1 MVFILTLEI
10 ESKISIFF
18 KLLCE
23 LEYKS
28 VSLHYSNSG
37 EIKKIF
43 KRLAGKSV
51 LTKGYLN
58 WAAAPAVSDLWK
70 SFLPRQ
76 PHSLKIPRK
85 YLDTIKSNS
94 NITTETNITRSSPQI
109 DLETEGRR
117 DLEVLLSIF
126 KSVKIPQSASKL
138 LPHPNAMVCTNFPNA
153 SVTSNELPQ
162 CLKFACPHSALK
174 HAASY
179 NLHYSRG
186 NKIISMQ

>member
-43 KRLAGKSV
+43 NRLAGKSV

-58 WAAAPAVSDLWK
+58 
-70 SFLPRQ
+70 
-76 PHSLKIPRK
+76 
-85 YLDTIKSNS
+85 
-94 NITTETNITRSSPQI
+94 
-109 DLETEGRR
+109 
-117 DLEVLLSIF
+117 
-126 KSVKIPQSASKL
+126 
-138 LPHPNAMVCTNFPNA
+138 
-153 SVTSNELPQ
+153 
-162 CLKFACPHSALK
+162 
-174 HAASY
+174 
-179 NLHYSRG
+179 
-186 NKIISMQ
+186 